1 MGGRCPDLCCSVFK
15 RDDKYDQDFLN
26 GNSIE
31 KKKSIQKMNSKD
43 LSKLIEYMKNKEPSL
58 LTI

>member
-43 LSKLIEYMKNKEPSL
+43 L
-58 LTI
+58 